1 MPMRKLRIF
10 IADDHVVLREGLAML
25 IDAQPDMEVV
35 GQAADGRT
43 LVQQTQDCQADVVIM
58 DVSMPGG
65 GAQATAQLRQAC
77 PNIHVIALTRHSE
90 SGYVRRLLQAGARGY
105 VLKGAGS
112 QELIDA
118 IRAVAAGGNYLD
130 STLTDRAVHTFVRTQ
145 TESSPV
151 PESDLSDRE
160 AEVVR
165 LTAYGYTNKE
175 IATQLG
181 VSIKSADT
189 YKARAME
196 KLGLHSRA
204 GLVRY
209 ALQCGW
215 LDET

>member
-1 MPMRKLRIF
+1 MRKLRIF
-10 IADDHVVLREGLAML
+10 IADDHVVLREGLSML

-35 GQAADGRT
+35 GQAADGRA
-43 LVQQTQDCQADVVIM
+43 LAQQIPDCQADIVIM
-58 DVSMPGG
+58 DIAMPGG

-77 PNIHVIALTRHSE
+77 PNVQVVALTRHSE
-90 SGYVRRLLQAGARGY
+90 PGYVRQLLQAGARAY
-105 VLKGAGS
+105 VLKGADPA
-112 QELIDA
+112 ELIDA
-118 IRAVAAGGNYLD
+118 IRAVAAGGTYLD
-130 STLTDRAVHTFVRTQ
+130 STLTDRAVHTFVRGQ
-145 TESSPV
+145 IESSTLGV
-151 PESDLSDRE
+151 SDLSERE

-175 IATQLG
+175 ISVQLG
-181 VSIKSADT
+181 VSIKSVDT

-209 ALQCGW
+209 ALQRGW